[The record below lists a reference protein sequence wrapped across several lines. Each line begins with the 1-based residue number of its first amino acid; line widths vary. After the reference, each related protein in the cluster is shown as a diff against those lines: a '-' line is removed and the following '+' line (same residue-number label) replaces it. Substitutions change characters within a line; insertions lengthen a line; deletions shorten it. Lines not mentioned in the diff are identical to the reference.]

1 MNAKTILKSTGKFFK
16 DLWGYIEPHL
26 NSVAEFLLHHK
37 WWGIAGVFCLAVI
50 PLFISFHYEK
60 GLDTGNAIFF
70 SIAIFIGACIVAIL
84 SILALCLIGVIIR
97 GCIEYFKK
105 SDDDTPDESS
115 EKKAAT
121 ELGPIDTATLEKYF
135 KPSFRGAG
143 GKFNQFRVLVD
154 MLEGVRKESSR
165 NVGAVALLI
174 YESDQM
180 SIRKPSSFKKWIDIF
195 FECMGL
201 EKPKDKSPNKYR
213 LDRRKDNDMKM
224 IMRFHFL

>member
-1 MNAKTILKSTGKFFK
+1 MAALKSTGKFFK
-16 DLWGYIEPHL
+16 ELWQNIEPHL
-26 NSVAEFLLHHK
+26 NSVAEFLLRHK

-60 GLDTGNAIFF
+60 GLDTGNAVFF
-70 SIAIFIGACIVAIL
+70 SIAIFIGASIIAAL
-84 SILALCLIGVIIR
+84 SILILCFIGVIIR
-97 GCIEYFKK
+97 GCIGYFKK
-105 SDDDTPDESS
+105 SNDSTPAEAL
-115 EKKAAT
+115 EKKIAA
-121 ELGPIDTATLEKYF
+121 ELPPIDKETLKKYF
-135 KPSFRGAG
+135 KRSFRGEG
-143 GKFNQFRVLVD
+143 GKTDQFNILISL
-154 MLEGVRKESSR
+154 MEGIRQESSR